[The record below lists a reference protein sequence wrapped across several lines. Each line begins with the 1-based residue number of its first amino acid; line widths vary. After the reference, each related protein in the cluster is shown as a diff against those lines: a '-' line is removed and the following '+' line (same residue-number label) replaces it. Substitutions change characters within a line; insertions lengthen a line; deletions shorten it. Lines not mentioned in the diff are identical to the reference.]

1 MYNVIQMIQNGQNP
15 QQVVMSILQKQQN
28 PMAANL
34 VSLAQQ
40 GKTKE
45 IEQIARNIMASQGK
59 NFDTEFQA
67 FKSQLGLK

>member
-1 MYNVIQMIQNGQNP
+1 MYDVIQMLRNGQNP

-40 GKTKE
+40 GKTQE

>member
-1 MYNVIQMIQNGQNP
+1 MYNVIQMLQNGQNP

>member
-1 MYNVIQMIQNGQNP
+1 MYNVIQMLRNGQNP

>member
-1 MYNVIQMIQNGQNP
+1 MYNIIQMLQNGQNP

>member
-1 MYNVIQMIQNGQNP
+1 MYNVIQMLQNGQNP

-45 IEQIARNIMASQGK
+45 LEQIARNIMASQGK

>member
-1 MYNVIQMIQNGQNP
+1 MYNVIQMLQNGQNP

-40 GKTKE
+40 GKTQE

>member
-1 MYNVIQMIQNGQNP
+1 MYNVIQMLQSGQNP